1 VNFIGRKKGDI
12 EEMPEIK
19 TQIVTEPKE
28 GQEYII
34 TFVEKVI
41 VESRDGKKYD
51 ALKVLLKSVNEKDV
65 TEYSLTLWLTDTA
78 SPTSKLGSFVGAFED
93 FLKDYVKACDTDN
106 WLQHTVKVII
116 WRDKNRKIEVI
127 S

>member
-1 VNFIGRKKGDI
+1 
-12 EEMPEIK
+12 MTEIK

-28 GQEYII
+28 GEEYII
-34 TFVEKVI
+34 TLVEKVVI
-41 VESRDGKKYD
+41 EAREGKKYD

-65 TEYSLTLWLTDTA
+65 TDYSLTLWLTDTA
-78 SPTSKLGSFVGAFED
+78 SPTSKLGSFVSAFED
-93 FLKDYVKACDTDN
+93 FHKDYTKACQTDN
-106 WLQHTVKVII
+106 WLKHTIKVII